1 VVAGAVSATVDGS
14 CESRGGGSVA
24 VTTSERA
31 IHVANKNGVFML
43 SVSGFSEVL
52 MTDSHLEVCS
62 SNALEVLFCQKTVK
76 SHAQDKRLEE
86 RSFLRVG

>member
-1 VVAGAVSATVDGS
+1 
-14 CESRGGGSVA
+14 
-24 VTTSERA
+24 
-31 IHVANKNGVFML
+31 ML